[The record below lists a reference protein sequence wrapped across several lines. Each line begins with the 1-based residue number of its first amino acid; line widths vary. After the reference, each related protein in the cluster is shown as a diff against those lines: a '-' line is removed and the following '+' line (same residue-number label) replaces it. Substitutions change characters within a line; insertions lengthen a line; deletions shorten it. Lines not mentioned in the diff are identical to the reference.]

1 MMLLRLFLVNVHTI
15 AKKNSPAA
23 SLAVEEKNEKCCQ
36 TQVDERK
43 NHDNSIQIE
52 KVLKTA
58 YIKCFGTFFTNPSVT
73 SGDKQSEN
81 KRRPDSRKSIK

>member
-1 MMLLRLFLVNVHTI
+1 MLLRLFLVNVHTI

-23 SLAVEEKNEKCCQ
+23 SLAVEEKMRNIIKHRLMRE
-36 TQVDERK
+36 
-43 NHDNSIQIE
+43 NYDNSIQIE